1 MSCAVLGPRGTFSE
15 EAAHRYWGETMNL
28 STARSI
34 PELFQMLLRGEI
46 DDVLVPIDNSLA
58 GSIDI
63 SMACLQEYPVCI
75 KGEIVIPI
83 EQHLVAASHCTLDE
97 IELLV
102 SQPTAL
108 MQCTQF
114 VNTVLPGVRTE
125 ISPSTARAME
135 IVKGESRKAAAIGSL
150 QAAEIYGLKIIRSNI
165 ENKYNNTRFIHVG
178 KENSLLSAGNKASL
192 IFTLPDNPGSLYYA
206 LGIFASRN
214 LNLSKIESRPGK
226 SGRDSYS
233 FYIEVDVPGDKQTME
248 NALQELQ
255 DYCLTVKYLG
265 LYSRRME
272 DKAC

>member
-15 EAAHRYWGETMNL
+15 EAAHRYWGEAMNIT
-28 STARSI
+28 TAQSI

-46 DDVLVPIDNSLA
+46 DDVLVPIENSLA

-75 KGEIVIPI
+75 KGEIVMPI
-83 EQHLVAASHCTLDE
+83 EQHLVAAEYYPLEE

-108 MQCTQF
+108 MQCTHY
-114 VNTVLPGVRTE
+114 VNTALPGVRTE
-125 ISPSTARAME
+125 ISPSTSRAME
-135 IVKGESRKAAAIGSL
+135 IIKGESRKAAAIGSV
-150 QAAEIYGLKIIRSNI
+150 QAAQIYGLKIIRSNI
-165 ENKYNNTRFIHVG
+165 ANRYNSTRFVHVG
-178 KENSLLSAGNKASL
+178 QGNSLLPVGDKASL
-192 IFTLPDNPGSLYYA
+192 IFTLPDNPGSLYHA

-226 SGRDSYS
+226 TGRDSYS
-233 FYIEVDVPGDKQTME
+233 FYIEVDVPGDKQAME

-265 LYSRRME
+265 LYNCRTE
-272 DKAC
+272 DTAC